1 MEGNWLILDS
11 GPGAPASN
19 MAWDEALLRAVT
31 RLGAPLLRFYGWTEP
46 AATFGYFQRVAEVEA
61 WTPLRPLIRRPT
73 GGGVVPHDAD
83 WTYSFSVP
91 PDHPWYALRAE
102 ESYRRLHEWVAA
114 ALGRINVAAELSPC
128 CAKQLPG
135 RCFAGPEKFDLV
147 SGGIK
152 IAGAAQRRMREG
164 LLIQGSL
171 QPVPPGAVRGDWQR
185 AMCEIARERH
195 GVHWREFK
203 PDAAVH
209 RMAMALAVER
219 YGRDDYNR
227 RR

>member
-1 MEGNWLILDS
+1 
-11 GPGAPASN
+11 
-19 MAWDEALLRAVT
+19 MAWDEVLLRAVV

-46 AATFGYFQRVAEVEA
+46 AATFGYFQRIAEVEA

-83 WTYSFSVP
+83 WTYSLSVP
-91 PDHPWYALRAE
+91 PAHAWYALPAE
-102 ESYRRLHEWVAA
+102 ESYRQLHEWVAA
-114 ALGRINVAAELSPC
+114 ALGRLNVPVELSPC
-128 CAKQLPG
+128 CHKQLPG
-135 RCFAGPEKFDLV
+135 RCFAGPEKFDIV
-147 SGGIK
+147 SAGIK

-171 QPVPPGAVRGDWQR
+171 QPVPRGAARPDWQR
-185 AMCEIARERH
+185 AMCDSARDRF
-195 GVHWREFK
+195 GIHWREFK
-203 PDAAVH
+203 PDEALQRAA
-209 RMAMALAVER
+209 MELAVER